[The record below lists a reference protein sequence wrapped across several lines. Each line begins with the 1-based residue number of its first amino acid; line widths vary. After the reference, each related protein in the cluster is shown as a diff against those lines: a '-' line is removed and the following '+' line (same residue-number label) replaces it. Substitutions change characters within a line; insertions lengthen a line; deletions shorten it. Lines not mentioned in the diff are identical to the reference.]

1 MTSARELIVFIG
13 SFQRDKNLHDE
24 DAISYSANN
33 VQECFID
40 TIAKNFELK
49 CLLLTPK
56 KNFFRGGPLFYKGH
70 LNKINHTEHNIAYI
84 NFQPFKLVGVNLIIA
99 SMILLLYVKEGRKIK
114 VISFN
119 SSIYFALPIILSKLL
134 RIYEVLILADLP
146 SPKRINIDFFK
157 LNTLALLGNYANKI
171 ITFNKNNIELFFSN
185 KKKILEIDFPFKA
198 IDRSLEVNHELNLH
212 KDMEII
218 GGKIILSYSG
228 SLSRRYSIDKLI
240 QLADGL
246 PDSVTLNLYGRL
258 EDDLIVNMINESEN
272 VIYHG
277 FIENKNLINVLS
289 RSDFLIVI
297 YDDSTDIEFRYPNR
311 LVEYMFT
318 GKPILVNCKESFP
331 LWMRDFINCI
341 DIEDSEIFFN
351 SLSALIDIDS
361 YFKLLNKA
369 QEAKEY
375 VESESYLNNIEEK
388 IVLFLSN

>member
-1 MTSARELIVFIG
+1 VTSARDLIVFIG

-24 DAISYSANN
+24 DAVSYSANN
-33 VQECFID
+33 LQEYFID

-49 CLLLTPK
+49 CLLVTPK
-56 KNFFRGGPLFYKGH
+56 KNFFRGGSLFYKGH
-70 LNKINHTEHNIAYI
+70 LNKFNHTEHNIAYV

-99 SMILLLYVKEGRKIK
+99 SMILLLYVKERGKLK

-119 SSIYFALPIILSKLL
+119 SSIYYALPIILSKLL

-146 SPKRINIDFFK
+146 SQKRINIDFFK
-157 LNTLALLGNYANKI
+157 LNTLVLLGDYAKKI
-171 ITFNKNNIELFFSN
+171 ITFNKNSIELFFSN
-185 KKKILEIDFPFKA
+185 KNKILEIDFPFKA
-198 IDRSLEVNHELNLH
+198 INRSSEVNNELNLH
-212 KDMEII
+212 KDTEII
-218 GGKIILSYSG
+218 SGRVILSYSG
-228 SLSRRYSIDKLI
+228 SLSKRYSIDKLI
-240 QLADGL
+240 QLAESL
-246 PDSVTLNLYGRL
+246 PDIITLNLYGKL
-258 EDDLIVNMINESEN
+258 EDDLIVNMINKSDN

-277 FIENKNLINVLS
+277 FIENKNLINELS

-297 YDDSTDIEFRYPNR
+297 YDDSTDIEIRYPNR
-311 LVEYMFT
+311 LVEYMFA

-341 DIEDSEIFFN
+341 DIEDTEVFFN

-369 QEAKEY
+369 QEAKKY